1 MRARMSETELA
12 MAMQEQAAANQA
24 RQEAIA
30 SAVGG
35 AVNLG
40 IGLSTGAVSDFKKQF
55 GIGQG
60 GSTPAVAPQPVY
72 KTEQSSA
79 PVVSKPYDP
88 NAGDAEVQANGYT
101 PSYIMGV
108 TTNGANISL
117 DYRKQ
122 AEQTITENYLDYYNK
137 YFGNG

>member
-1 MRARMSETELA
+1 
-12 MAMQEQAAANQA
+12 MQEQAAANQA

-40 IGLSTGAVSDFKKQF
+40 IGLSTGAVGDFKKQF

-60 GSTPAVAPQPVY
+60 VTNAVGSTGPLANLTQGTSEP
-72 KTEQSSA
+72 
-79 PVVSKPYDP
+79 VSKVYDP
-88 NAGDAEVQANGYT
+88 NAGDAEVQATGYT